1 MSADDEKIGK
11 RHVDGDELRAIAARL
26 MGGIR
31 ADDRGRILAG
41 LEAALRDAP
50 RYPRLMGGKAAAAV
64 LGVAVPNVSR
74 MRERGTLGGAVEL
87 HQREQ
92 VVLVGDRHRGQA
104 ARSAG
109 RNTCA
114 SRISATISALAH
126 RS

>member
-74 MRERGTLGGAVEL
+74 MRERGTLGGAVPVEGSYDVYDRDAVEEASAAL
-87 HQREQ
+87 RTKRE
-92 VVLVGDRHRGQA
+92 
-104 ARSAG
+104 AREA
-109 RNTCA
+109 RA
-114 SRISATISALAH
+114 
-126 RS
+126 